1 MHSPDRLAM
10 GIWVGRYALVAGD
23 VREHGPWLVERER
36 RRDDESVRL
45 LVLAEP
51 LDERSAEF
59 CHEVADAV
67 SELFSRESLSMTGG
81 LLRALQQAHDN
92 LAEWNRRSLREHQVA
107 VGLTCVAIRDGEAT
121 IAQAGPGIVYVS
133 GAAGAERLSTEGEP
147 SALPLG
153 GPRPLEPRFHTVR
166 LADHEL
172 LLISSEIERVVDPA
186 AIGQTLAVGPQ
197 RALAEFFVYTRSLQD
212 ATAVLVADLEGADDA
227 PPAPVH
233 LAVGGDPAPEPPPT
247 ASIDSADAPAPRRRS
262 PPLPALRRP
271 RIVGAGGSGGGER
284 ARLPW
289 RAIAL
294 LAAAVV
300 ALAAI
305 AAVGLPSLL
314 EDDRAARLEEARSAA
329 ELHLDAAATT
339 TDAAERREQLEAA
352 LAAISR
358 ARSIDAEHPDLA
370 ILDARAQAAL
380 ETIDAVV
387 AVDQLRTVLEFEGA
401 LTAPLAPLALEAG
414 GGRLWLL
421 DGERGRLFA
430 IDPAGATP
438 PQERYRSGERY
449 DLAVAG
455 DPLAIAWDEA
465 GQRLLLLDAG
475 RTLFAVSADGPP
487 QPLPLRDAAEI
498 RSAQA
503 IATYAGNLYLLDPEG
518 GEIWRYLPAG
528 EGFDSERDPRLGG
541 VELAAAR
548 TLAVDGDLIVL
559 GDDGL
564 RRFTGGGEPAPL
576 LRGIDRPLESPA
588 GLVEDVA
595 RGRLY
600 VADRGRRRIV
610 LSGRSGDFL
619 AQFHHPQFFDLRGLA
634 LSPDG
639 TELYIL
645 TGDGVFAFDPLR

>member
-1 MHSPDRLAM
+1 M

-23 VREHGPWLVERER
+23 VLEHGPWLVERQR
-36 RRDDESVRL
+36 RQDDESVRL

-67 SELFSRESLSMTGG
+67 SELFGRESLSMTGG
-81 LLRALQQAHDN
+81 LLRALQQAHAN
-92 LAEWNRRSLREHQVA
+92 LAEWNERSLREHQVA

-133 GAAGAERLSTEGEP
+133 GPGGAERLSTEGEP
-147 SALPLG
+147 AALPLG
-153 GPRPLEPRFHTVR
+153 GPRPLEPRFRSVR

-172 LLISSEIERVVDPA
+172 LLISSQIERAIAPA
-186 AIGQTLAVGPQ
+186 AIGQTLAAGPQ
-197 RALAEFFVYTRSLQD
+197 RALAELFVRTRSLRD
-212 ATAVLVADLEGADDA
+212 AAAVLVADLDGAEDA
-227 PPAPVH
+227 PTAPAQ
-233 LAVGGDPAPEPPPT
+233 LAPAAGLPPEPPPT
-247 ASIDSADAPAPRRRS
+247 ASVDSADEPAPRRRS
-262 PPLPALRRP
+262 LPLPALRRP
-271 RIVGAGGSGGGER
+271 RIAGASGRDGER

-294 LAAAVV
+294 LAAAVIAV
-300 ALAAI
+300 AAI
-305 AAVGLPSLL
+305 ARVGLPSLL
-314 EDDRAARLEEARSAA
+314 DDDRAARLEEARSAA
-329 ELHLDAAATT
+329 ELHLGAAAASA
-339 TDAAERREQLEAA
+339 DAAERRAELDAA
-352 LAAISR
+352 LAAIAR
-358 ARSIDAEHPDLA
+358 ARSIEPEHPELA
-370 ILDARAQAAL
+370 GLDARAQAAL

-387 AVDQLRTVLEFEGA
+387 QVDQLRSVLEFEGA
-401 LTAPLAPLALEAG
+401 LTAPLAPLALASG

-449 DLAVAG
+449 DLAIAG

-465 GQRLLLLDAG
+465 GRRLLLLDAG
-475 RTLFAVSADGPP
+475 RTLFAVAPDGPP
-487 QPLPLRDAAEI
+487 LPLPLRDAAEI
-498 RSAQA
+498 RSVQA
-503 IATYAGNLYLLDPEG
+503 IATYAGSLYLLDADG

-541 VELAAAR
+541 VDLAGAR
-548 TLAVDGDLIVL
+548 ALAVDGELIVL

-595 RGRLY
+595 RGRVY
-600 VADRGRRRIV
+600 VADRGGRRIV
-610 LSGRSGDFL
+610 LSARSDDFL
-619 AQFHHPQFFDLRGLA
+619 AQFHHPQFFDLRALA
-634 LSPDG
+634 LSADG
-639 TELYIL
+639 TALYVL
-645 TGDGVFAFDPLR
+645 TGEGVFAFDPLR